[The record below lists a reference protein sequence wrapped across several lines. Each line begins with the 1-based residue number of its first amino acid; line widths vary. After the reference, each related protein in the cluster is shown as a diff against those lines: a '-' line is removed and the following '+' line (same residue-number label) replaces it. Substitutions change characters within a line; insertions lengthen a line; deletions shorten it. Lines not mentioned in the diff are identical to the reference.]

1 MKMGKL
7 REQYELYKKERETVK
22 EVINEK
28 KLPAELENVILNY
41 LGVET
46 IYNVKFKFP
55 IKDPFS
61 MTNNSKNSV
70 HPSEVRK
77 LYDPEYQERY

>member
-7 REQYELYKKERETVK
+7 RKQYELYKKERETVK
-22 EVINEK
+22 EVINDK
-28 KLPAELENVILNY
+28 KLPSELENVILDY

-46 IYNVKFKFP
+46 IYNVNFKFP
-55 IKDPFS
+55 IKDSFS

>member
-1 MKMGKL
+1 MRKL

-28 KLPAELENVILNY
+28 KLPAELENVILDY

-55 IKDPFS
+55 IKDPFG
-61 MTNNSKNSV
+61 MKNNSKNAV

-77 LYDPEYQERY
+77 LYDPEYQEIY